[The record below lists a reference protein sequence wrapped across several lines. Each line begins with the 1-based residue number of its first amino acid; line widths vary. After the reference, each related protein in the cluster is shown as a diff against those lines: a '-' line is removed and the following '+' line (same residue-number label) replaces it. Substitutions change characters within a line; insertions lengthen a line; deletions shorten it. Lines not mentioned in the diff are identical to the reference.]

1 MCMIYS
7 TMSQILGKLQ
17 HTAQSHSIPHKSS
30 RSRKHSKHRQRI
42 QENVKIIV
50 HNMAFIQH
58 TKISIKTQ
66 LLNQKRESIFQKL
79 ARYHLIIVIYRSIL
93 VHKFRKLE
101 KIVKNN

>member
-1 MCMIYS
+1 MASCNTQHKVIQYPTKAQDLES
-7 TMSQILGKLQ
+7 TVN
-17 HTAQSHSIPHKSS
+17 
-30 RSRKHSKHRQRI
+30 RQRI